1 MKRSL
6 AADDPLRPLV
16 PADLQSSSVPSG
28 AALECAEPGYRGTA
42 ESVTG
47 VLRRHG
53 WTSSAAADPDLSGRY
68 TTLRGATR
76 QTAPGLRGHGR
87 MVTGDRRTA

>member
-6 AADDPLRPLV
+6 TADDALRPLS

-28 AALECAEPGYRGTA
+28 AALVCAEPGYRGTA

-53 WTSSAAADPDLSGRY
+53 WTSSAAADLDRARWLASVRQLHVVVIAGRR
-68 TTLRGATR
+68 RG
-76 QTAPGLRGHGR
+76 GR
-87 MVTGDRRTA
+87 SRP